1 MGFDLE
7 NWICRPNTWS
17 RSNLFFTLF
26 NWGPP
31 SPVSSGSGPRLME
44 NICTWKQHSIVGMMF
59 VLTALYQVLLLQA
72 VQRKQKLLIIWCV
85 VANAKLSILNFQVN
99 HSFRRFGLVCS
110 KLWMGVEPA
119 NPYMY
124 TIIYMIHHKI
134 QKLHSKKNGSSSSS
148 PSSSSSS
155 PSSSFPWT
163 FWHQVGMAK
172 KPWSRIPFSHQN
184 SWDFLRPRITSLG
197 WLRSCDRSK
206 SVGAAWVPDPV
217 MPLCQANAKEY
228 VTNIFKNKKRAM
240 QLSLRCSDI

>member
-1 MGFDLE
+1 MQEISRDVRAKHRPSVGFDLE

-59 VLTALYQVLLLQA
+59 VLTPLYQVLLLQA

-85 VANAKLSILNFQVN
+85 VANTKLSILNFQVN

-124 TIIYMIHHKI
+124 TISYMIYHKI
-134 QKLHSKKNGSSSSS
+134 QKLHSKKMVHHHHHHHHHHFLGHSDIKWAWLKNHGAES
-148 PSSSSSS
+148 PSH
-155 PSSSFPWT
+155 T
-163 FWHQVGMAK
+163 EIVGIFFVPKSHHLDGSAPATGRRVWELPGYRTRLCRYAK
-172 KPWSRIPFSHQN
+172 PTP
-184 SWDFLRPRITSLG
+184 
-197 WLRSCDRSK
+197 
-206 SVGAAWVPDPV
+206 
-217 MPLCQANAKEY
+217 
-228 VTNIFKNKKRAM
+228 KNM
-240 QLSLRCSDI
+240 